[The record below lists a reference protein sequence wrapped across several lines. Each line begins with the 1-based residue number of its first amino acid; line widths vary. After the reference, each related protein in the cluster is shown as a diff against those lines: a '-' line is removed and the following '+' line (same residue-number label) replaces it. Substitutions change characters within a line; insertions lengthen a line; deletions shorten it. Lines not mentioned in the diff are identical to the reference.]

1 MRPRRYYN
9 HPPPTANHTTSTWG
23 WYRAR
28 GGSGKIRTS
37 TLCVVN
43 VDSLFQYRYCIE
55 IVYLKPL
62 WGWRQWRF
70 QRREIYNQITVC
82 LTDIFDW
89 KVSRLSFVL
98 LRRRI
103 QFIKW
108 RWNPCKNTATDFILS
123 LPISVRCTK
132 GKLFW
137 DIFKPFSNLLYRPS
151 SFFKTIRTVYLISFR
166 SW

>member
-9 HPPPTANHTTSTWG
+9 HPPPTANHTTSTWR

-28 GGSGKIRTS
+28 GGSGRVRTS

-62 WGWRQWRF
+62 WGWSDGFNEEKYIIRL
-70 QRREIYNQITVC
+70 C

-98 LRRRI
+98 LRRRMK
-103 QFIKW
+103 FIKL
-108 RWNPCKNTATDFILS
+108 RLNPCKNTKTDFILS
-123 LPISVRCTK
+123 LPISTRCTK
-132 GKLFW
+132 VVKMY
-137 DIFKPFSNLLYRPS
+137 KR
-151 SFFKTIRTVYLISFR
+151 
-166 SW
+166 